1 MTGLCRRGWLC
12 WASGVPGSACERRGS
27 RVRVRQSVNSGGA
40 EEAAVKSGES
50 GNITDRVHQI

>member
-1 MTGLCRRGWLC
+1 MLGR
-12 WASGVPGSACERRGS
+12 VVYPG
-27 RVRVRQSVNSGGA
+27 VRVREKSQESGRQSESSGGGA